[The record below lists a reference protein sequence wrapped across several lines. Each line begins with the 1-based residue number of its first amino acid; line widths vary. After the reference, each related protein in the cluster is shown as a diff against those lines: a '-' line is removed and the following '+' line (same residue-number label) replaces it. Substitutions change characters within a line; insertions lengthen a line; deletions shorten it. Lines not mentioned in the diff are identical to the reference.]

1 MAVGQEL
8 RGLLTTREPYVRP
21 TVSRGVHPFVQ
32 HTFPE
37 IRRDKFN
44 TGEVLDIP
52 DFVATA
58 LMVSKT
64 GRAWTW
70 GLCQALGGC
79 GVLC

>member
-1 MAVGQEL
+1 M
-8 RGLLTTREPYVRP
+8 LTTREPYVRP

-58 LMVSKT
+58 LKRT
-64 GRAWTW
+64 PPPR
-70 GLCQALGGC
+70 GGVE
-79 GVLC
+79 GKRG